1 MLFCVFLRQIALV
14 LRLQVDAPLDRQLEF
29 LVRPL
34 EHFDRLAVIHLLG
47 FRPDDPLEFGQQ
59 PLLDPLVEQ
68 GDITDG
74 GRS

>member
-34 EHFDRLAVIHLLG
+34 EHFDRLAVIHMHE
-47 FRPDDPLEFGQQ
+47 FRPDDAPEFRDQ
-59 PLLDPLVEQ
+59 PLLDALVEES
-68 GDITDG
+68 DIKEA